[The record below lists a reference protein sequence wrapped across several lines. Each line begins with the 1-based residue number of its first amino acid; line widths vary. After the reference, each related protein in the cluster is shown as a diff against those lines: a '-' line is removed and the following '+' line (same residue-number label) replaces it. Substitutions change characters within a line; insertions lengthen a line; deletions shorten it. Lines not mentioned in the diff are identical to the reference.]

1 MICSCGG
8 RMKEARR
15 QPNGDLLLV
24 CRDSQPRTGER
35 AGCGRVHLLPKRKTT
50 DAWWLRLEDPSD
62 GR

>member
-1 MICSCGG
+1 M
-8 RMKEARR
+8 REASR